1 MTIAEKKTNANAKHG
16 RFHKKKIKFNE
27 NFERRGKINMDLN
40 LGYTYGQLEINDDTR
55 KYGKFSFISGKLNG
69 FDRYKKES
77 TD

>member
-16 RFHKKKIKFNE
+16 RFHKIKFNE

-40 LGYTYGQLEINDDTR
+40 LGYTYGQLQINDDTR
-55 KYGKFSFISGKLNG
+55 KHGKFSFISGKLNG
-69 FDRYKKES
+69 FDRFKKES